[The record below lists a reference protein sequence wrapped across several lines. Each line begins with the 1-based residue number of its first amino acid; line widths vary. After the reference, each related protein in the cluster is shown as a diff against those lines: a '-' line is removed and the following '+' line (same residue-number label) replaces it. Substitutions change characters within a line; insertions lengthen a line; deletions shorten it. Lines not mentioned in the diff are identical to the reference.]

1 MKNDS
6 AKNYTEARTRWAN
19 EQSELF
25 LDALEQTGI
34 KTGVSITP
42 MQYVKAYKACIET
55 YKFAYPAEYKVAEI
69 ISDEDSYEQILCI
82 MEAVMKRFRRELC
95 KTRKKKKTSAKAK
108 KRRAA

>member
-6 AKNYTEARTRWAN
+6 TKNYAEARARWAN

-34 KTGVSITP
+34 RTGVNITP

-69 ISDEDSYEQILCI
+69 ISDEDSYEQILLI
-82 MEAVMKRFRRELC
+82 MEALMKRFRLEFC
-95 KTRKKKKTSAKAK
+95 KTRKRKPSAKSKKKKA
-108 KRRAA
+108 A